1 MSDTEKPPKDGINYG
16 IIQTGGSFVAGN
28 VGVGHNVTIVS
39 RESASG
45 LDQELEK
52 LKAEIAALPSTHTE
66 HKENIEIFRSALES
80 EVKKGEVNKHFW
92 NVTSQGLID
101 AAKTVAGIAPSIL
114 ATANLVANW
123 FSSQ

>member
-1 MSDTEKPPKDGINYG
+1 MSDPEKPSQDGINYG

-45 LDQELEK
+45 LNKELEK
-52 LKAEIAALPSTHTE
+52 LKAEIAALPSTHE
-66 HKENIEIFRSALES
+66 EDKKNIEIFRSALEG
-80 EVKKGEVNKHFW
+80 EVKKGEINKPFW
-92 NVTSQGLID
+92 SVTSQGLID
-101 AAKTVAGIAPSIL
+101 AAKAVAGIAPSIL
-114 ATANLVANW
+114 ATATLVANW